1 MIVFWRISCGRW
13 RPSHQDDMIQF
24 NDDIVLKDSFPRDT
38 ISILWVW
45 YENIQYS
52 ILTYLQYYFNQSLSK
67 APSPNKCLLYWIM
80 YLSVYTSIEH
90 HLVVLMKVVWNVSR
104 QDTNH
109 LLGRKDSFVLY
120 LVVIQMGTRRENTSI
135 IQPVAWDDDK
145 TKIDKHTRFYCSIM
159 FTFITTNRIC
169 YLSVFKIDT

>member
-13 RPSHQDDMIQF
+13 QPSHQDDMNQF

-38 ISILWVW
+38 ISILW
-45 YENIQYS
+45 
-52 ILTYLQYYFNQSLSK
+52 NQSLSK

-135 IQPVAWDDDK
+135 MQPVAWDGDK

-159 FTFITTNRIC
+159 LKFITTNRNC
-169 YLSVFKIDT
+169 YLSVFKMDT